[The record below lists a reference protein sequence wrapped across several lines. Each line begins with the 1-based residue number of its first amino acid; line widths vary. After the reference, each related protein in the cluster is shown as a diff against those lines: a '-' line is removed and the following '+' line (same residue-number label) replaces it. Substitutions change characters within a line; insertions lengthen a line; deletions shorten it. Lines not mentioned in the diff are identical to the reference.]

1 MKIGFIG
8 LGSLGEPLAMNL
20 VTAGCDVTITD
31 LNKETARRLL
41 EAGAKWSDN
50 VAGTCRDAEIVIT
63 ALPSP
68 AASRAVVEGDD
79 GVFDNLSSGATW
91 IEMSTTDF
99 EDLQRLTDLAKT
111 KGIDAL
117 ECPVTGGVHRA
128 HSGLITILV
137 GGEETIY
144 EKVKPVLKIMGGEI
158 LYMGPTGHATV
169 VKVVTNMLA
178 FINLV
183 AASEG
188 MMLAR
193 KYGVDMDAIWKG
205 IRHSSGNSFAHETE
219 SKLILSGSYNVN
231 FPIDLVLKD
240 LGLAQGIADKTG
252 VPLELG
258 SVTQQIY
265 RRAKGLFGG
274 DAQSPEVAR
283 MIEQACGI
291 EMRAEGYP
299 VELTEE
305 NAG

>member
-1 MKIGFIG
+1 MKIGFVG

-20 VTAGCDVTITD
+20 VLAGHEVTVTD
-31 LNKETARRLL
+31 LNRKNAERLL
-41 EAGAKWSDN
+41 SAGAIWSDDI
-50 VAGTCRDAEIVIT
+50 AGICRSAETVIT
-63 ALPSP
+63 VLPSP
-68 AASRAVVEGDD
+68 EASRKVAEGE
-79 GVFDNLSSGATW
+79 GGIFDSLPAGSTW

-99 EDLQRLTDLAKT
+99 EDLKRLSEKAKT
-111 KGIDAL
+111 RGIDVL

-128 HSGLITILV
+128 HSGQITILV
-137 GGEETIY
+137 GGEES
-144 EKVKPVLKIMGGEI
+144 VFNRVRPVLQIIGGEI
-158 LYMGPTGHATV
+158 IYMGPIGHATV

-178 FINLV
+178 FIHLV

-193 KYGVDMDAIWKG
+193 KFGVDMDAIWKA
-205 IRHSSGNSFAHETE
+205 IRHSSGNSFVHETE

-240 LGLAQGIADKTG
+240 LGLAQGIAEKTG

-258 SVTQQIY
+258 SATQQIY

-274 DAQSPEVAR
+274 QAQSPEVAR

-291 EMRAEGYP
+291 DLRAEGYP

-305 NAG
+305 NVG

>member
-1 MKIGFIG
+1 MKIGFAG

-20 VTAGCDVTITD
+20 VKAGCDVTVTD
-31 LNKETARRLL
+31 LAKDTATRLI
-41 EAGAKWSDN
+41 EAGAKWSDDI
-50 VAGTCRDAEIVIT
+50 AGICDDAEVVIT

-68 AASRAVVEGDD
+68 AASRSVVEGEN
-79 GVFDNLSSGATW
+79 GVFDNLSAGATW

-99 EDLQRLTDLAKT
+99 EDLQRLTDLAKS
-111 KGIDAL
+111 KGINAL

-128 HSGLITILV
+128 HSGKITILV
-137 GGEETIY
+137 GGDEAIFDN
-144 EKVKPVLKIMGGEI
+144 VKPVLQIMGGEI

-205 IRHSSGNSFAHETE
+205 IRHSSGNSFVHQTE
-219 SKLILSGSYNVN
+219 SKLVLSGGYNVN

-240 LGLAQGIADKTG
+240 LGLAHDIADKTG

-258 SVTQQIY
+258 GATQEIY
-265 RRAKGLFGG
+265 RRAKGLLGG

-283 MIEQACGI
+283 LLEKACGL

-299 VELTEE
+299 TELTEE
-305 NAG
+305 NTA

>member
-1 MKIGFIG
+1 MKIGFAG

-20 VTAGCDVTITD
+20 VKAGCDVTVTD
-31 LNKETARRLL
+31 LSKDTAIRLI
-41 EAGAKWSDN
+41 EAGAKWSDDI
-50 VAGTCRDAEIVIT
+50 AGICHDAEVVIT

-68 AASRAVVEGDD
+68 AASRSVVEGEN
-79 GVFDNLSSGATW
+79 GIFDNLAAGSTW

-99 EDLQRLTDLAKT
+99 EDLQRLTNLAKS
-111 KGIDAL
+111 KGLNAL

-128 HSGLITILV
+128 HSGKITILV
-137 GGEETIY
+137 GGDETVF
-144 EKVKPVLKIMGGEI
+144 ESVKPVLQIMGGEI

-219 SKLILSGSYNVN
+219 SKLVLSGSYNVN

-240 LGLAQGIADKTG
+240 LGLAQGVAEKTG

-258 SVTQQIY
+258 RATQQIY
-265 RRAKGLFGG
+265 RRAKDLLGG
-274 DAQSPEVAR
+274 NAQSPEVAK

-291 EMRAEGYP
+291 DMRADGYP

-305 NAG
+305 NSG

>member
-1 MKIGFIG
+1 MKIGFAG
-8 LGSLGEPLAMNL
+8 LGSLGEPLALNL
-20 VTAGCDVTITD
+20 VKAGFEVTVTD
-31 LNKETARRLL
+31 LSKETASRLL
-41 EAGAKWSDN
+41 EAGATWSDD
-50 VAGTCRDAEIVIT
+50 VAGICLDAEVVIT

-68 AASRAVVEGDD
+68 AASRSVVEGED
-79 GVFDNLSSGATW
+79 GVFANLSKGATW

-99 EDLQRLTDLAKT
+99 EDLQRLTDLANS
-111 KGIDAL
+111 KGINAL

-128 HSGLITILV
+128 HSGKITILV
-137 GGEETIY
+137 GGEKSTFES
-144 EKVKPVLKIMGGEI
+144 VKSVLQVMGGEI

-178 FINLV
+178 FVNLV

-205 IRHSSGNSFAHETE
+205 IRHSSGNSFVHQTE
-219 SKLILSGSYNVN
+219 SKLILSGGYNVN

-240 LGLAQGIADKTG
+240 LGLAHDIAEKTG

-258 SVTQQIY
+258 GATQEIY
-265 RRAKGLFGG
+265 RRAKDLFGG
-274 DAQSPEVAR
+274 NAQSPEVAR
-283 MIEQACGI
+283 LLEQCCGI

-299 VELTEE
+299 IELTEE
-305 NAG
+305 NTA